1 MMAGAMLAGQRL
13 RYGVSVLVIAQL
25 GCSSLA
31 WASCGSAFCGVNTQ
45 WDAQGL
51 WDKPGLNA
59 DLRFEYI
66 DQDQPR
72 SGSDKVAVGALP
84 RHHDEVRT
92 INRNWLLNLDYG
104 FDSNWGVT
112 LTLPYMDRSHDHIHN
127 HHGNQIPE
135 AWDFTEA
142 GDMRVVG
149 RYKFNQQPFQSG
161 AVGVKFGL
169 KLPTGDYDVA
179 NDDGDLAERSLQP
192 GTGTTDLI
200 LGAYYQRP
208 VVGSSLHWFAQTLWQ
223 QPLNDRAD
231 YRAGYQLAIDGGL
244 QYGLTEHLAGLLQL
258 NVQIKGRDSG
268 TEAEREDSGSQT
280 LSLSPGLSYALTK
293 TARIYGFVQVPLYQY
308 VNGIQLTADQAY
320 MVGATMAF

>member
-1 MMAGAMLAGQRL
+1 MQAKAMQAGQRL
-13 RYGVSVLVIAQL
+13 GYGCAVLILAQL
-25 GCSSLA
+25 GVSGA
-31 WASCGSAFCGVNTQ
+31 VQASCGSAFCGVNTQ

-51 WDKPGLNA
+51 WDKPGLRA

-84 RHHDEVRT
+84 RHHDEVQT

-104 FDSNWGVT
+104 FDNNWGVT

-142 GDMRVVG
+142 GDVRVLG
-149 RYKFNQQPFQSG
+149 RYKFDQQPFQSG
-161 AVGVKFGL
+161 AAGVKFGL
-169 KLPTGDYDVA
+169 KLPTGDYEVA
-179 NDDGDLAERSLQP
+179 NDDGDLAERTLQP

-208 VVGSSLHWFAQTLWQ
+208 VVGSSLYWFAQTFWQ

-258 NVQIKGRDSG
+258 NIQIKGRDSG

-293 TARIYGFVQVPLYQY
+293 TARVYGFVQVPLYHY